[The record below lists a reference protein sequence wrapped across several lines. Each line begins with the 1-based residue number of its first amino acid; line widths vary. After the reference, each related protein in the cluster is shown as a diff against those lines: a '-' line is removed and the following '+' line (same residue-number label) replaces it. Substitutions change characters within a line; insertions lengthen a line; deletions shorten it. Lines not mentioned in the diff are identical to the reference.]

1 FAGEQGR
8 DVFAVPGSPI
18 DPRSHGTGKLIRER
32 ATLLMSSSQI
42 LEAIRQPYPT
52 PIPSSAFVHLHH
64 KDLSESETMDLE
76 NTPQIHNVIIDLA
89 RPSPTL
95 VDEII
100 RRSNCAPATVKA
112 ALLDLEVA
120 GRIRHL
126 SGNLV
131 DLSGHD

>member
-1 FAGEQGR
+1 MNKGET
-8 DVFAVPGSPI
+8 FS
-18 DPRSHGTGKLIRER
+18 RSLAILLIQDLTVSTKLICEG
-32 ATLLMSSSQI
+32 ATLVMSSSQI

-52 PIPSSAFVHLHH
+52 PIPTSVFVHVYY

-76 NTPQIHNVIIDLA
+76 NTPQIHHVIIDLA
-89 RPSPTL
+89 RPSPTH

-100 RRSNCAPATVKA
+100 RRSNCATATVKA

-131 DLSGHD
+131 ALSGHD

>member
-1 FAGEQGR
+1 MNKGET
-8 DVFAVPGSPI
+8 FS
-18 DPRSHGTGKLIRER
+18 RSLAILLIQDLTALAKLICEG
-32 ATLLMSSSQI
+32 ATLVMSSSQI
-42 LEAIRQPYPT
+42 LEAIGQPYPT
-52 PIPSSAFVHLHH
+52 SIPTSVFVHVYH
-64 KDLSESETMDLE
+64 KDLPESETMDVE
-76 NTPQIHNVIIDLA
+76 NTPQIHNVIIDLGS
-89 RPSPTL
+89 PSPTL